1 MRLVRAA
8 GVSYDRTMRRPLGF
22 LVVLA
27 TIAAPATA
35 AAYGEEVAGFPN
47 WAERVEH
54 EWSNRARVDPSIEMA
69 KCGAKCGEA
78 ACYKAVGPVWY
89 SEMLNR
95 AARFHSSEM
104 IQRKFFAHDSN
115 CKLVT
120 TLKTTY
126 PTSCKGE
133 TACACEGGALTGTT
147 SFGARVGI
155 WAGGAS
161 GEIIASGT
169 DPNGAFYQWLYEN
182 STSTT
187 CAFSSANGHRW
198 LILTGGPGIGYG
210 VDGYSTGDFGGA
222 PEKPKIPSGSHYP
235 RSGTSV
241 ELWANWYDTAGP
253 SSALVNVGGTCQS
266 MKLTRGTVTNGAYLY
281 TAAGT
286 TGCTRYYFQF
296 KDSTGAQVTYPTT
309 GSLGIGD
316 ATCADWS
323 ATRPAAGAGCDCKPS
338 CTSKTCGDDGCGGS
352 CGTCKTGETCSAAG
366 ACVAAPPPDAGPT
379 DTGVPPTDTGTPA
392 GDTGT
397 PTGDGGTGD
406 GSTPDGSTA
415 DGGTS
420 GPDGGPD
427 GSALDGGVDPDA
439 GGPGAAADGDVQGTC
454 GCRAVGATGTPSTLL
469 GLGAL
474 GLLGLAIRMRRR

>member
-1 MRLVRAA
+1 MK
-8 GVSYDRTMRRPLGF
+8 RPLGF

-27 TIAAPATA
+27 AVAAPSTA
-35 AAYGEEVAGFPN
+35 AAYGEEAAGFPN

-78 ACYKAVGPVWY
+78 ACYKVAAPLWY
-89 SEMLNR
+89 SEPLNR

-104 IQRKFFAHDSN
+104 VQRKFFAHDSN
-115 CKLVT
+115 CKLVS

-133 TACACEGGALTGTT
+133 AACACEGGTVSGST

-182 STSTT
+182 STTTT

-222 PEKPKIPSGSHYP
+222 PAKPKIPSGSHYP
-235 RSGTSV
+235 RSGASV
-241 ELWANWYDTAGP
+241 EVWANWYDTAGP
-253 SSALVNVGGTCQS
+253 SAALVNLGGTCQP

-281 TAAGT
+281 TAAGL

-338 CTSKTCGDDGCGGS
+338 CTGKVCGDDGCGGS
-352 CGTCKTGETCSAAG
+352 CGTCKAGDSCNAAG
-366 ACVAAPPPDAGPT
+366 ACVTPPPPPPDAGPT
-379 DTGVPPTDTGTPA
+379 DTGVPPTDTGAPP
-392 GDTGT
+392 
-397 PTGDGGTGD
+397 PTDGGPVPDGGT
-406 GSTPDGSTA
+406 TPDGGA
-415 DGGTS
+415 I
-420 GPDGGPD
+420 GPDGGV
-427 GSALDGGVDPDA
+427 LDDA
-439 GGPGAAADGDVQGTC
+439 GGDGGDPSATPGDDVQGSC
-454 GCRAVGATGTPSTLL
+454 GCRVVGTTPS
-469 GLGAL
+469 GLAAFGAL
-474 GLLGLAIRMRRR
+474 ALLGLAGTRRRRR